1 MKANEII
8 QRFEESL
15 NSIPREELLKL
26 VEEINAMEQEEQIS
40 MEEYFTMINQDISIK
55 ENISVE
61 VDSFSY
67 SFDYENNQAQ
77 TFDKNILL
85 AA

>member
-15 NSIPREELLKL
+15 QKVPKDELLKL
-26 VEEINAMEQEEQIS
+26 VEEINAMEQEDQLS
-40 MEEYFTMINQDISIK
+40 MEEYFAIINQDISIK
-55 ENISVE
+55 ENISIE